1 MDVGSSMR
9 NEGGPVRGFSGFTS
23 GSGMNIGSS
32 NIPLW
37 SSYTCVTT
45 IQSWLVVYSGLTQD
59 NQIILFG
66 DLSLSLRDVC

>member
-32 NIPLW
+32 NIPVW
-37 SSYTCVTT
+37 SSYTRVTT
-45 IQSWLVVYSGLTQD
+45 I
-59 NQIILFG
+59 
-66 DLSLSLRDVC
+66 